1 MKLRLLVSVM
11 KPLCLPISP
20 SISPAQKLFSNI
32 SNSTVPVNIE
42 SQLLTP
48 SAVIGEDR
56 PTIVTKV
63 FSFNISLQRFLRRGD
78 HIHRAGAAPP
88 LEDIRPENMNSFP
101 PQPGSA
107 GALPP
112 PSHTNIFVVFLPP
125 KKLVKQD
132 EVPKDPDSDMAIAS
146 DLGCLPNH
154 EDGRVCC
161 RSSLGQQRSLY
172 SLPQGRGLSRKE
184 LGAEGRS
191 SFCLRRCLL
200 PVLPC
205 TWPEPYCSPIVL
217 LLC

>member
-112 PSHTNIFVVFLPP
+112 PSHTNIFVVFLLRPP
-125 KKLVKQD
+125 KKLAKWD
-132 EVPKDPDSDMAIAS
+132 EITMAPDSDEAIARRTIS
-146 DLGCLPNH
+146 SQPWDQCWVSLPNH
-154 EDGRVCC
+154 GDGGCVA
-161 RSSLGQQRSLY
+161 GQ
-172 SLPQGRGLSRKE
+172 
-184 LGAEGRS
+184 
-191 SFCLRRCLL
+191 F
-200 PVLPC
+200 
-205 TWPEPYCSPIVL
+205 
-217 LLC
+217 